1 MTRLRLNY
9 FDRRH
14 LIAEKLSAPLG
25 RLRILANRL
34 NHRGFN
40 AESKVISRYVDV
52 LNLQKDFV
60 TTNRY
65 EYRHRELMNI
75 FNNNPSTMRLRKE
88 VIAVLGKQHR
98 GELDA
103 K

>member
-1 MTRLRLNY
+1 
-9 FDRRH
+9 
-14 LIAEKLSAPLG
+14 
-25 RLRILANRL
+25 
-34 NHRGFN
+34 
-40 AESKVISRYVDV
+40 VISSYVDV

-65 EYRHRELMNI
+65 QYRHGEVMKYL
-75 FNNNPSTMRLRKE
+75 NNNPRTMRLREE